1 MSAPRLQV
9 KLTPAADKTLL
20 ELRSA
25 PGIPSRT
32 RDRAEMLRLNHRG
45 WKTEE
50 IADYL
55 DCQVATVRKAIHR
68 WQQDGLYG
76 LWDSPRSGRPV
87 TWSTA
92 DIEHL
97 IEKIETSAETFN
109 SRQLAQELEEARS
122 VKLSRRQL
130 RRVLKKKI
138 SVEAD
143 SAKPSQATRPTR
155 AIAKT
160 S

>member
-1 MSAPRLQV
+1 
-9 KLTPAADKTLL
+9 
-20 ELRSA
+20 
-25 PGIPSRT
+25 
-32 RDRAEMLRLNHRG
+32 MLRLNHRG
-45 WKTEE
+45 WRTEQ

-55 DCQVATVRKAIHR
+55 NCQVATVRKAIHR

-76 LWDSPRSGRPV
+76 LWDSPRPGRPV
-87 TWSTA
+87 TWSIA

-97 IEKIETSAETFN
+97 TEKIETSAETFN
-109 SRQLAQELEEARS
+109 SRQLAQELEEARA
-122 VKLSRRQL
+122 VKLSRRHL

-138 SVEAD
+138 SVETD
-143 SAKPSQATRPTR
+143 SAKPSKAARPRR